1 MYDSVSSMSKDI
13 ETRRPQ
19 LFNKKKR
26 LRLLGT
32 FCVKI
37 NTFWQR
43 MHTVYIFV
51 MNKRPQTFVKD
62 IYTYSNYLT
71 CFSYFYWSSKNRLVP
86 MYLMVFN
93 LVCCCF
99 FSSFSQWEKTLSC
112 ISWIVQNLQ
121 LFRSIYG
128 VTINSTK
135 CFVNRYQLRGELTG
149 SFFFKV
155 LIINCNSYIFT
166 RKNPCDTI
174 NNKMSLPSIW
184 ILCRTNFYDHDNKKY
199 QTLFKN
205 L

>member
-1 MYDSVSSMSKDI
+1 MANDAYS
-13 ETRRPQ
+13 
-19 LFNKKKR
+19 
-26 LRLLGT
+26 
-32 FCVKI
+32 
-37 NTFWQR
+37 
-43 MHTVYIFV
+43 VYICHKQKTT
-51 MNKRPQTFVKD
+51 NLCEGY
-62 IYTYSNYLT
+62 IYIYSNYLT
-71 CFSYFYWSSKNRLVP
+71 CFSYFYRSSKNRLVP

-93 LVCCCF
+93 LVCLLLGF
-99 FSSFSQWEKTLSC
+99 FFSFSQWEKTLSC

-135 CFVNRYQLRGELTG
+135 CFVNRYQLRGKLTG

-184 ILCRTNFYDHDNKKY
+184 ILCRTNFYDHDDKKY
-199 QTLFKN
+199 QTLFKS